1 MKTQNRKI
9 VPIGLLIFGAIFF
22 LSTFSGPAF
31 GDFPTKP
38 INLIVPWSAGGPA
51 DLVWRALAEP
61 MGKILG
67 QPVIVSNKPGGSGAL
82 GAVMVKNGAPDGYT
96 IGHISTSNHIMNP
109 YLFDSGHELKDFTYI
124 YSTVGFPLCLIVR
137 ADAPWKTYQEFI
149 EYAKANPMKVRM
161 GYYGPTG
168 VNPVAMKWVA
178 KKVGLQFKEIL
189 YKGDSP
195 GVPALLGNHIDAFCS
210 AGATVIQVKAGQFR
224 MLMAFTSKPI
234 KGFENVPTFRDVY
247 GKIIDSTMGL
257 AGPKGLP
264 PEVVAKIEDAVRKS
278 MSDANF
284 LKLADSMSAP
294 IINLNHKE
302 FTAYMIETDKTMKE
316 WLDELGMIATK
327 K

>member
-1 MKTQNRKI
+1 MKTQSKR
-9 VPIGLLIFGAIFF
+9 IGYICLLAFGATLFF
-22 LSTFSGPAF
+22 LGFSGPAF

-38 INLIVPWSAGGPA
+38 ITLIVPWSAGGPA
-51 DLVWRALAEP
+51 DIVWRALAEP

-67 QPVIVSNKPGGSGAL
+67 QPVIVTNKPGGSGAL
-82 GAVMVKNGAPDGYT
+82 GAVLVKNAAPDGYT
-96 IGHISTSNHIMNP
+96 IGHVSTSNHLMNP
-109 YLFDSGHELKDFTYI
+109 YLFEAGYELKDFTYI

-168 VNPVAMKWVA
+168 VNPIAMKWVA
-178 KKVGLQFKEIL
+178 KKEGLKFKEIL

-210 AGATVIQVKAGQFR
+210 AGGTVIQVKAGQFR
-224 MLMAFTSKPI
+224 MLLAFTSKPI
-234 KGFENVPTFRDVY
+234 KGFENIPTFRDVY

-257 AGPKGLP
+257 AGPKGLAP
-264 PEVVAKIEDAVRKS
+264 DVVAKIEDAVHRS

-284 LKLADSMSAP
+284 LKVVDSMSAVMV
-294 IINLNHKE
+294 NLNHKE
-302 FTAYMIETDKTMKE
+302 FNAYMVETDKTMKE